1 VQERRE
7 GAPERRDPGS
17 ATPAPAPLA
26 RRDWL
31 GLLAILL
38 LTAAVYWRG
47 LDGEL
52 VYDDTLLI
60 ARNPSITSLANLP
73 RLLGSGYWDFL
84 DVREA
89 EYIGYWRPL
98 TAIVQALVWPF
109 AGSRPFPY
117 HLVSLVTHLGAV
129 AAAFL
134 IARRLASPWIAGA
147 TALLFALHPA
157 HVESVAWISAL
168 NDPLFGC
175 LALFSIERFLAWR
188 ARGSRGIPLASL
200 VCFAL
205 ALLAK
210 ELAAALVPLL
220 VLLDLLG
227 PRADGEASSP
237 ATLQLPAPLARV
249 FTAPPAP
256 LRAYGPFAAVSAVYL
271 LARMLVFASPWAGF
285 DRITTDFMVSAWRL
299 ALLRVELFGG
309 ALEILTV
316 PLDLNVFRPFRPFLP
331 AFDPALV
338 RAFLFS
344 GVYLALL
351 AAAFLRAR
359 KLALTALLVV
369 PAGLL
374 PALIKVQSLG
384 AFPLS
389 DRFLYLPAFGF
400 ALGTALLLQ
409 HALPRRTATTL
420 VLVLGA
426 LYAARSTTR
435 IGVWHDEETLF
446 RASAAQSPRSVYV
459 QWGLGRVLLE
469 RMNTTRDK
477 RYLTEAG
484 QVFEH
489 AAQLLTE
496 AKSEPT
502 DLMVSSRDFLQVNLG
517 LAWCS
522 IYAEDWSAAVVM
534 LEDLA
539 RRIEDIQEG
548 ERKARELGVRV
559 REQFLDLEKVY
570 TALGVAQYKNGHFD
584 EAEHSFRRALELQPS
599 SPETHQDLGRMY
611 AAQGRWEEAARSF
624 EKCVSLRPGVAEDR
638 LLLAQALQT
647 LGRSEEAEA
656 LARQLAEELP
666 DRAEPLIVLAAAS
679 LKRSNSADALTLI
692 ERAIELEPRNALAW
706 YQKARALLQRGDAR
720 EATTAFRNAVEIDPQ
735 GFEAHYD
742 FAAFLLGQG
751 AIAEARPYLVRAYT
765 VAPPQHR
772 AVLRQNLVQ
781 MELEPSVLAE
791 LASCDSQRDELA
803 SALVWLDRLAALSPG
818 DDAVALKRARLLR
831 RMQRDDEALAVMRA
845 CAERAPQDFELW
857 SELGTYLYSK
867 GRLAEAKATL
877 EHALGLEVPASLP
890 AELRE
895 SSKRRLK
902 ELLDK
907 IDAGGSP
914 SPGNESG

>member
-1 VQERRE
+1 MQERRE
-7 GAPERRDPGS
+7 GSP
-17 ATPAPAPLA
+17 
-26 RRDWL
+26 RDWI
-31 GLLAILL
+31 GLFAILL
-38 LTAAVYWRG
+38 VTAAVYARG

-73 RLLGSGYWDFL
+73 RLFSSGYWDFL

-89 EYIGYWRPL
+89 QYIGYWRPL

-109 AGSRPFPY
+109 AGSRPLPY
-117 HLVSLVTHLGAV
+117 HVVSLLTHLGAV
-129 AAAFL
+129 TAAFL
-134 IARRLASPWIAGA
+134 IAWRLAGPWPARA
-147 TALLFALHPA
+147 TGLLFALHPA

-188 ARGSRGIPLASL
+188 ARGSRGIPLVSL
-200 VCFAL
+200 ACFAL

-220 VLLDLLG
+220 VVLDLLR
-227 PRADGEASSP
+227 PRDGQEPLTSTSRP
-237 ATLQLPAPLARV
+237 LQLPAPLARV
-249 FTAPPAP
+249 FSAPHAP
-256 LRAYGPFAAVSAVYL
+256 LRAYAGFALVSALYL

-299 ALLRVELFGG
+299 ALLRIELFGG

-316 PLDLNVFRPFRPFLP
+316 PLALSVFRPFRPFLS
-331 AFDPALV
+331 ALDPELV
-338 RAFLFS
+338 RAALFC

-351 AAAFLRAR
+351 VASFLRAR
-359 KLALTALLVV
+359 RLALAALLVI

-409 HALPRRTATTL
+409 HALPRRAASAL
-420 VLVLGA
+420 ALVLGA
-426 LYAARSTTR
+426 LYAARSVTR

-446 RASAAQSPRSVYV
+446 RTSAAQSPRSVYV

-469 RMNTTRDK
+469 RMNATRDR

-484 QVFEH
+484 EVFER
-489 AAQLLTE
+489 AAGLLVE
-496 AKSEPT
+496 AKSERT
-502 DLMVSSRDFLQVNLG
+502 DLMVSSRDYLQVNLG

-522 IYAEDWSAAVVM
+522 IYAEDWSAAIVM

-539 RRIEDIQEG
+539 RRIEEIQEG
-548 ERKARELGVRV
+548 ERKARELGLRV

-570 TALGVAQYKNGHFD
+570 TALGVAQYKSGHFE
-584 EAEHSFRRALELQPS
+584 EAERSFERALELQPS
-599 SPETHQDLGRMY
+599 APESHQNLGRMH
-611 AAQGRWEEAARSF
+611 ATQGRWEEAARSF
-624 EKCVSLRPGVAEDR
+624 EKCVSLRPGHAEDR
-638 LLLAQALQT
+638 LLLAQAWQT
-647 LGRSEEAEA
+647 LGRTEEAEA
-656 LARQLAEELP
+656 LARELALELP
-666 DRAEPLIVLAAAS
+666 DRAEPLIVLAAAA
-679 LKRSNSADALTLI
+679 LKRSDSATALTLI
-692 ERAIELEPRNALAW
+692 ERALALEPRNALAW
-706 YQKARALLQRGDAR
+706 YQKARAMLQRADVRG
-720 EATTAFRNAVEIDPQ
+720 ATAAFRNAVELDPQ

-765 VAPPQHR
+765 VAPRQHR
-772 AVLRQNLVQ
+772 EVLRQNLVQ
-781 MELEPSVLAE
+781 MELEPSVLTE
-791 LASCDSQRDELA
+791 LANSDSQRGEPA
-803 SALVWLDRLAALSPG
+803 SALVWLEKLHDLAPG
-818 DDAVALKRARLLR
+818 DDAVALKRARILR
-831 RMQRDDEALAVMRA
+831 RMQRDDEALEAMRA
-845 CAERAPQDFELW
+845 CAERAPGDFELW
-857 SELGTYLYSK
+857 SELGSYLHSQ
-867 GRLAEAKATL
+867 GRQVEAKAAL
-877 EHALGLEVPASLP
+877 EHALELEVPASMP
-890 AELRE
+890 PELRE
-895 SSKRRLK
+895 SSRRRLR

-907 IDAGGSP
+907 LNAEP
-914 SPGNESG
+914 SPGN